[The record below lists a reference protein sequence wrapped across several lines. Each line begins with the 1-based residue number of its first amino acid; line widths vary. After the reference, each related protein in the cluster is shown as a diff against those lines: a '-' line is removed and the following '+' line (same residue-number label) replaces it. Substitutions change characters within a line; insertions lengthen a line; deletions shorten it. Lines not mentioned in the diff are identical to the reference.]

1 MCTGLLFGLIV
12 TIITSLATGGYPEDQ
27 IDSSLVHSWSIDFF
41 KWLKAKSGIS
51 KISHTSASSYN
62 FELKSA
68 GMAGSKSSETM
79 YPTAASTETLVTRV
93 VADYAVFFGSLV
105 AALAIGIWQAVK
117 YRHDSQ
123 KDMLVISSGMHL
135 VPITLSL
142 MATYLSAILILGTP
156 AEIYANGSEWTTSIL
171 GFLIGIPLA
180 TVVFVPIF
188 YKLKLTS
195 VNEYFELRF
204 RSKAVRILGSFLFLA
219 QNLLYMGV
227 ALWAPVIAISSVT
240 SMPEWVAIL
249 TAGGICTIYTAVGG
263 LRAVVWTDAFQ
274 VVVMFLGLLVIIV
287 YGTIQVGGAGEVWRI
302 ASENDR
308 ANFFKTLMLNVP
320 GVIILVLMACIAGLV
335 LFANYVHCDP
345 LKAGIIKSKDQIIPF
360 FVVDQ
365 LGDLS
370 GLPGLFMSCLFSGA
384 LR

>member
-1 MCTGLLFGLIV
+1 M
-12 TIITSLATGGYPEDQ
+12 
-27 IDSSLVHSWSIDFF
+27 
-41 KWLKAKSGIS
+41 
-51 KISHTSASSYN
+51 
-62 FELKSA
+62 
-68 GMAGSKSSETM
+68 
-79 YPTAASTETLVTRV
+79 TAMKHLS

-117 YRHDSQ
+117 YRHESQ

-142 MATYLSAILILGTP
+142 MATYQSAILILGTP
-156 AEIYANGSEWTTSIL
+156 AEIYANGSEWITAIL
-171 GFLIGIPLA
+171 GCIIGIPLA
-180 TVVFVPIF
+180 SVVFVPIF

-195 VNEYFELRF
+195 VNEYFEFRF

-308 ANFFKTLMLNVP
+308 ANLFNISFDPYERHSFLWILLNTGIAWMLIHGANQSSVQRYSSCKTLNQAIITLMLNVP

-345 LKAGIIKSKDQIIPF
+345 LKSGIIKSKDQIIPF

-370 GLPGLFMSCLFSGA
+370 GLPGIFMACLFSGA
-384 LR
+384 LRLWGRESAWRSPSVASSLGLHI